1 MDIAQELLHPI
12 QVSEWTGLSL
22 GALAQ
27 LRYKG
32 QGPAFIK
39 LTPKTV
45 RYLRSDVERWIRSS
59 VQYRTGEPVH

>member
-1 MDIAQELLHPI
+1 MEHLSVLMTPQE
-12 QVSEWTGLSL
+12 VSQWTGLSI

-32 QGPAFIK
+32 RGPQFVK

-45 RYLRSDVERWIRSS
+45 RYVREQVQAWIDSQMQAQSGGGR
-59 VQYRTGEPVH
+59 

>member
-1 MDIAQELLHPI
+1 MDRIEPR
-12 QVSEWTGLSL
+12 STGSV
-22 GALAQ
+22 ALQ
-27 LRYKG
+27 G

-45 RYLRSDVERWIRSS
+45 RYLRADVERWIRSS

>member
-1 MDIAQELLHPI
+1 MEYQSVLMTPQE
-12 QVSEWTGLSL
+12 VSQWTGLSI

-32 QGPAFIK
+32 QGPQFVK

-45 RYLRSDVERWIRSS
+45 RYVREQVQAWIESQMHTQSGGCR
-59 VQYRTGEPVH
+59 

>member
-1 MDIAQELLHPI
+1 MDQPTMLLTPAE
-12 QVSEWTGLSL
+12 VSAWTGLSI

-32 QGPAFIK
+32 RGPDFVK

-45 RYLRSDVERWIRSS
+45 RYVRSDVQRWIESQ
-59 VQYRTGEPVH
+59 VRTQKRVAR

>member
-1 MDIAQELLHPI
+1 MEQLPVLMTPQE
-12 QVSEWTGLSL
+12 VSQWTGLSI

-32 QGPAFIK
+32 RGPEFVK

-45 RYLRSDVERWIRSS
+45 RYVREQVQAWIDSQMRTQSRSS
-59 VQYRTGEPVH
+59 R

>member
-1 MDIAQELLHPI
+1 MDVKHLLLTPRE
-12 QVSEWTGLSL
+12 VSEWTGLSM

-32 QGPAFIK
+32 LGPSFIK

-45 RYLRSDVERWIRSS
+45 RYIPEQVEAWIEES
-59 VQYRTGEPVH
+59 VRTQTGQQ

>member
-1 MDIAQELLHPI
+1 MDQPAMLLTPAE
-12 QVSEWTGLSL
+12 VSAWTGLSI

-32 QGPAFIK
+32 RGPDFVK

-45 RYLRSDVERWIRSS
+45 RYMRSDVQQWIESQ
-59 VQYRTGEPVH
+59 VRTQTRVAQ

>member
-1 MDIAQELLHPI
+1 MDQPTMLLTPAE
-12 QVSEWTGLSL
+12 VSAWTGLSI

-32 QGPAFIK
+32 RGPDFVK

-45 RYLRSDVERWIRSS
+45 RYVRSDVQRWIESQ
-59 VQYRTGEPVH
+59 VRTQKRLAR

>member
-1 MDIAQELLHPI
+1 MEYQSVLMTPQE
-12 QVSEWTGLSL
+12 VSQWTGLSI

-32 QGPAFIK
+32 QGPQFVK

-45 RYLRSDVERWIRSS
+45 RYVREQVQAWIDSQMQTQSGGGR
-59 VQYRTGEPVH
+59 

>member
-1 MDIAQELLHPI
+1 MEHLSVLMTPQE
-12 QVSEWTGLSL
+12 VSQWTGLSI

-32 QGPAFIK
+32 RGPQFVK

-45 RYLRSDVERWIRSS
+45 RYVREQVQAWIDSQMQTQSGGGR
-59 VQYRTGEPVH
+59 

>member
-1 MDIAQELLHPI
+1 MDKQPMLLTPQE
-12 QVSEWTGLSL
+12 VSEWTGLSM

-32 QGPAFIK
+32 TGPNFVK

-45 RYLRSDVERWIRSS
+45 RYFRDQVEAWIDASVRS
-59 VQYRTGEPVH
+59 QTGRP

>member
-1 MDIAQELLHPI
+1 MEYQSVLMTPQE
-12 QVSEWTGLSL
+12 VSQWTGLSI

-32 QGPAFIK
+32 QGPQFVK

-45 RYLRSDVERWIRSS
+45 RYVREQVQAWIESQMHTQSGGGR
-59 VQYRTGEPVH
+59 